1 MRAMYC
7 AIIPTASIVSEKPIK
22 TTPTI
27 VPNPAKGT
35 PLNIQIKEEIM
46 VAEIEIV
53 ERINPIIE
61 IKVNGVVVC
70 ERIALI
76 AHFNVFLIGI
86 FSYFESPA

>member
-1 MRAMYC
+1 M
-7 AIIPTASIVSEKPIK
+7 IPTASIVREKPIK

-27 VPNPAKGT
+27 VPNPANGT
-35 PLNIQIKEEIM
+35 PLSIQINDEII
-46 VAEIEIV
+46 VAVIEIV

-61 IKVNGVVVC
+61 IKVNGDDVW

-76 AHFNVFLIGI
+76 AHLKVFLMGI